1 MKLLNKLI
9 LPVLICVS
17 TIAGAQQKLGLNA
30 VRTYDV
36 TPADYGLVFDTIRV
50 TTDDDASLFG
60 WHLYPG
66 EKNDKSSK
74 KSVIISHDGNINM
87 ANSLEQAGKFL
98 GLGYHVFTSVV
109 SY

>member
-36 TPADYGLVFDTIRV
+36 TPAAWGLAI
-50 TTDDDASLFG
+50 LK
-60 WHLYPG
+60 H
-66 EKNDKSSK
+66 
-74 KSVIISHDGNINM
+74 
-87 ANSLEQAGKFL
+87 
-98 GLGYHVFTSVV
+98 
-109 SY
+109 